1 MFFRASEVAAA
12 ILAAGSLIG
21 GVGWAPTARAD
32 GADDSFLQALDGNGI
47 PYGTVDN
54 AMYVARAYVCDQF
67 AANPGVPLN
76 DVIAGVAGYTNWS
89 NADSAFFTTSAITAY
104 CPQYQY
110 MASGPTNVPIS

>member
-1 MFFRASEVAAA
+1 MFFRASPVAAA

-21 GVGWAPTARAD
+21 GVGSAPTARAD
-32 GADDSFLQALDGNGI
+32 VADDSFLQALDGNGI
-47 PYGTVDN
+47 QYGTVDN
-54 AMYVARAYVCDQF
+54 AMYVAKAFVCDQF

-76 DVIAGVAGYTNWS
+76 DVVAGVAGYTNWS
-89 NADSAFFTTSAITAY
+89 NADSAFFTSSAIAAY